1 LTGPDHM
8 GAQARQEACYGT
20 ERKFGSYKMSRARR
34 VGSQAVPNYM
44 TWPQGRDV
52 GLDATEHR
60 PLW

>member
-1 LTGPDHM
+1 M

-20 ERKFGSYKMSRARR
+20 ERKFGSYNKFGSYKMSRARR